1 MYTRPYNDA
10 GHGIVI
16 PESYGGTLLRENDN
30 FVEKEEIPRADPT
43 DSPGKNPWEKEE
55 KKDKEIHKNE
65 ETTETFSFLSKLPFG
80 NLLPKLGLNG
90 NFGLQKIG
98 KEEILIIATAAF
110 LFFSKDG
117 DKECAIMLLLLLFL
131 G

>member
-16 PESYGGTLLRENDN
+16 PESYGGTLLRENDRL
-30 FVEKEEIPRADPT
+30 VEKEEITGSEAE
-43 DSPGKNPWEKEE
+43 DSSGKNPWEEDKKED
-55 KKDKEIHKNE
+55 KDVHKSE
-65 ETTETFSFLSKLPFG
+65 ETVETFSFLSKLPFG
-80 NLLPKLGLNG
+80 NLLQKFGLNG
-90 NFGLQKIG
+90 NFGLHKLG